1 MKKITALLMV
11 VIMVAAMIPAMA
23 LATSAAATEIT
34 LGKYGSGA
42 ESWSGD
48 PVYGNI
54 THFLITLEDEKVFAK
69 DMLGAIGY
77 VGAHKEKDEE
87 AGTETVVP
95 ATADGYFK
103 LTITDRDGKTST
115 VNKMI
120 PNTIY
125 NSGAEKKDLVI
136 MRFNTN
142 EYGYNI
148 QQNNIYK
155 VKVEVCSKDGKVL
168 YTGTMEGLEWA
179 GGSTEDSKKIW
190 KEGKEIKSVYDVS
203 AKYPV
208 KGVEFSRYA
217 GTDEETGML
226 ISDWEE
232 HDSWKH
238 ALIVMIPKDKLV
250 SNADVGAGIQA
261 KINLGNGTTL
271 KATNNSTYTFDE
283 AILLRLECE
292 KVPAAGELY
301 HATIELYDTEGK
313 TLKYVGTCDVSAG
326 GVKDPEAYELDPKN
340 YPVTSTLT
348 PYNQKEDATSHW
360 EIWGGENGT
369 LCLIVVID
377 NVVNDKD
384 FSIGKVTATFDGKEV
399 KDCLNS
405 TAGLGEGKTVLRLDL
420 GKPSEGEHKVS
431 VSVATDDLVLYETDE
446 ITVKYNAKGT
456 DVTGGGSED
465 PSSGKTSGGKTSDK
479 TGDGVVVATVAMAI
493 ALAAMAVVVKKIKA

>member
-23 LATSAAATEIT
+23 LATSAAATEIK

-54 THFLITLEDEKVFAK
+54 THFLITLDDEKVFAK

-95 ATADGYFK
+95 ATAEGYFT
-103 LTITDRDGKTST
+103 LTITDRDGKTGT
-115 VNKMI
+115 VKKMI
-120 PNTIY
+120 PNTVY

-155 VKVEVCSKDGKVL
+155 VKVDVCSKDGKVL
-168 YTGTMEGLEWA
+168 YTGTMEGLEWGA
-179 GGSTEDSKKIW
+179 GSSEAGKKIW
-190 KEGKEIKSVYDVS
+190 KEGKEIKSEYDVS

-208 KGVEFSRYA
+208 KGVEFLRYA
-217 GTDEETGML
+217 GTDDDGML
-226 ISDWEE
+226 VSDWEE

-250 SNADVGAGIQA
+250 SAADVGAGIQA
-261 KINLGNGTTL
+261 KIDLGNGKKLT
-271 KATNNSTYTFDE
+271 ATNNSTYGFDE
-283 AILLRLECE
+283 AILLRLECD

-313 TLKYVGTCDVSAG
+313 TLKYVGTCDVSNG

-340 YPVTSTLT
+340 YPVTSALT
-348 PYNQKEDATSHW
+348 PYASGEDVTSHW
-360 EIWGGENGT
+360 EVWGGENGT

-405 TAGLGEGKTVLRLDL
+405 TAGLGEGKTVLRLEL

-456 DVTGGGSED
+456 QTTGG
-465 PSSGKTSGGKTSDK
+465 KTEPTSPEKPSGGKTSDK